1 MYDRHEP
8 VNRDSM
14 ADTLQTQLVVLGGG
28 PGGYA
33 AAFLAAD
40 HGIQTTLIEARE
52 RPGGTC
58 LHVGCI
64 PSKAVLHAAKL
75 IVDARE
81 AGHVGLTFAPP
92 TIDINGVRGHWQKV
106 VDNLSRNLVGLAKLR
121 KVQVV
126 HGKGQFVGP
135 NKIQVEGGPIVE
147 FKKCVIAT
155 GSVPAV
161 PPAFKLNTPRIMD
174 STGALKLEE
183 VPPKLLVVG
192 GGYIGLEMGFV
203 YAALGSKVTVVEMT
217 DGLLP
222 GCDRD
227 LVKPLHDRLTKG
239 GLFDRIL
246 LKTKV
251 AKVEDVGHGI
261 AATLETADGKSTV
274 EVFERVLVS
283 VGRRPTG
290 KEIAA
295 DKAGIKVD
303 ERGFIPVDPQ
313 RRTNVPHIYAIG
325 DVAGEPMLAHKAT
338 YEGRIVAEV
347 LAGEPAVYDAR
358 AVPAV
363 VFTDPEIAWCGLTE
377 TEAAKAGKTVKV
389 LKFPWSWSGR
399 AMTLDR
405 TEGLTKLIVDP
416 ESERLLGVGL
426 VGPGCGE
433 MLAEA
438 MVAIE
443 MGASVRDLAMTMH
456 AHPTLSE
463 TIGEAAEAFHGA
475 SVHQPPKK

>member
-1 MYDRHEP
+1 
-8 VNRDSM
+8 M
-14 ADTLQTQLVVLGGG
+14 ADTQKTQLVVLGGG

-75 IVDARE
+75 ILDARD

-92 TIDINGVRGHWQKV
+92 KIDINGVRGHWQKV
-106 VDNLSRNLVGLAKLR
+106 VDTLSRNLVGLAKVR
-121 KVQVV
+121 KVNVI
-126 HGKGQFVGP
+126 HGKGQFTGP
-135 NKIQVEGGPIVE
+135 NTIQVEGGPLVE
-147 FKKCVIAT
+147 FQNCVIAT

-217 DGLLP
+217 PGLLP

-227 LVKPLHDRLTKG
+227 LVKPLQDRLK

-246 LKTKV
+246 LETKV
-251 AKVEDVGHGI
+251 AKVEDAGNGI
-261 AATLETADGKSTV
+261 KATLELPDGKSTT

-290 KEIAA
+290 KEIGA
-295 DKAGIKVD
+295 DKAGVKVD

-313 RRTNVPHIYAIG
+313 RRTNVPHIFAIG

-338 YEGRIVAEV
+338 YEGRVVAEV
-347 LAGEPAVYDAR
+347 LAGEPVVYDAR

-363 VFTDPEIAWCGLTE
+363 VFTDPEIAYCGLTE
-377 TEAAKAGKTVKV
+377 TEAKKAGKTVKV

-399 AMTLDR
+399 AMTLGR
-405 TEGLTKLIVDP
+405 TEGLTKIIVDP
-416 ESERLLGVGL
+416 ESERVLGVGL
-426 VGPGCGE
+426 VGAGCGE
-433 MLAEA
+433 MIHEA

-443 MGASVRDLAMTMH
+443 MGASVRDIAMTIH
-456 AHPTLSE
+456 THPTLSE
-463 TIGEAAEAFHGA
+463 TIGEAAESFHGS
-475 SVHQPPKK
+475 SVHQPPRK